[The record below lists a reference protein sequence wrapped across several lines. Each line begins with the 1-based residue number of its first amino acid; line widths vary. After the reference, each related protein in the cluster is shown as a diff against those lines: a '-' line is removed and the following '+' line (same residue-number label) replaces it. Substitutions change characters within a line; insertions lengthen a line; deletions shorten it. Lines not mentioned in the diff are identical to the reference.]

1 MTRGR
6 YAPYPRQAEQT
17 GKAFLDLAAIQ
28 QRRANAADGDKAG
41 KCYPGADQDNNLW
54 ILAGEVLLCPRNNRS
69 GIVVGLTSMAGV
81 ETTAFG
87 GSADALMRNYYVGGV
102 PFEDIQ
108 IGGDNLFGTDPLE
121 HGFGLTM
128 AGACTVTNFDVEDH
142 LPGTKLAWC
151 IPDFKGNTQSSKST
165 GRQLTVDNGFSSVAA
180 SQRFRYPEGTQRG
193 KPVVELRVFKEY
205 DATLQLQAMS
215 WALTKTKAEGG
226 VKDMTLADLDRSDKP
241 YSTLQE
247 QSTALRESMRALTAA
262 IVEWVRDNK
271 NNINAAAGGKPLFD
285 ELEFNGKIESLILFL
300 MQRNQIDQAKWPQG
314 PWDNDYKV
322 ALDRAFGLLFGT
334 VAGALYTRM
343 SRICATS
350 VSGAK
355 GGLGKDEYVLFHP

>member
-1 MTRGR
+1 MVMTRGR

-17 GKAFLDLAAIQ
+17 GKAFPDLAAIQ
-28 QRRANAADGDKAG
+28 QRRANASDGDKAG

-54 ILAGEVLLCPRNNRS
+54 ILAGEILLCPRNNRS

-128 AGACTVTNFDVEDH
+128 AGACTVTNYDAEDH
-142 LPGTKLAWC
+142 PPGTKLAWC

-180 SQRFRYPEGTQRG
+180 SQRSRYPEGTQRG

-215 WALTKTKAEGG
+215 WALNKTKAEGG
-226 VKDMTLADLDRSDKP
+226 VKDMTLADLDRADKP

-247 QSTALRESMRALTAA
+247 QATALRESMRALTAA
-262 IVEWVRDNK
+262 IAAWLDGNVVNK
-271 NNINAAAGGKPLFD
+271 TGEKALFD
-285 ELEFNGKIESLILFL
+285 ELASGDKIESLILFL
-300 MQRNQIDQAKWPQG
+300 MQRNQIDQAKWPRG